1 VTRQRKTFAV
11 FGPSRGGVRVLL
23 ERGGELVRVQWYD
36 DGIRRVKSWPNT
48 REGRTEAKAWARGF
62 AEARTLGPRPTT
74 PRLTLRQLWERYFEA
89 EFPHLRPK
97 TQTNYREHWSRWELF
112 LGRDFTADEARL
124 GDVDH
129 FRAALERQD
138 YALSQIHKAI
148 GVVKTVYNWG
158 QRRELLGMNR
168 LALYRF
174 KVAKDRRSEPPAEYT
189 HDERDAI
196 LQALRPDRHT
206 QWRAWSAVT
215 IAAYQGA
222 RMRAILH
229 LQWTDLDLERGKI
242 AWRARWDKTGRE
254 RMQPMTDGTRVA
266 LVVAQQWRERDAYKG
281 PWVFYTPHR
290 QRWNGADDERA
301 AWTAQALWLALM
313 KAERRARVRHL
324 PYRAMHGFRRAI
336 AGDVLEL
343 TRDLKLAL
351 DWIGDV
357 DLGMARRYLRP
368 RDPRLEEAAT
378 AVDRLL
384 GEIGDRNRHATVT
397 DSPESWNTKAEASGE
412 LALAEL
418 GREDSNLQ
426 LPG

>member
-1 VTRQRKTFAV
+1 MTHQRKTLAL
-11 FGPSRGGVRVLL
+11 FGPSRGGVRVLV

-62 AEARTLGPRPTT
+62 AEARTHGSCPTA
-74 PRLTLRQLWERYFEA
+74 PRLTLRELWERYVDA

-97 TQTNYREHWSRWELF
+97 TQTNYREHWGRWALF
-112 LGRDFTADEARL
+112 LGRDFTAEEARL

-174 KVAKDRRSEPPAEYT
+174 KVAKDLRREPPAEYT
-189 HDERDAI
+189 REEREAL

-206 QWRAWSAVT
+206 EWRAWAAVA

-229 LQWTDLDLERGKI
+229 LQWRDLDFEAGQI

-254 RMQPMTDGTRVA
+254 RMQPMTAGARVA
-266 LVVAQQWRERDAYKG
+266 LLVATEWRERDGFTG
-281 PWVFYTPHR
+281 PWVFYTPHG
-290 QRWNGADDERA
+290 QRWDPSDDERA
-301 AWTAQALWLALM
+301 A
-313 KAERRARVRHL
+313 
-324 PYRAMHGFRRAI
+324 
-336 AGDVLEL
+336 
-343 TRDLKLAL
+343 
-351 DWIGDV
+351 
-357 DLGMARRYLRP
+357 
-368 RDPRLEEAAT
+368 
-378 AVDRLL
+378 
-384 GEIGDRNRHATVT
+384 
-397 DSPESWNTKAEASGE
+397 
-412 LALAEL
+412 
-418 GREDSNLQ
+418 
-426 LPG
+426 